1 MTTVSVRVSDKVKQE
16 IEKFAKDEKLEQTS
30 EAARKLLAIGIE
42 EWKKEKALD
51 LLEKGKVTFMK
62 AAEIAELPVW
72 EFSELVKDSGIVWM
86 KDIEAVKEDIKRAL
100 KA

>member
-51 LLEKGKVTFMK
+51 LLEKGKVTFLK
-62 AAEIAELPVW
+62 AAEIAELNVW
-72 EFSELVKDSGIVWM
+72 EFSELVKDSGMVWM